1 MDILTPEL
9 LDLARERGS
18 AFVAAAIHEALIEWT
33 WDSTDRS
40 WEAILRHIEDI
51 VQGQRGAPQDLIYVG
66 VVTEGVTVDNET
78 YEMKEHLTMT
88 VVHPAGYESWKIP
101 IGTWVPPTTD
111 AADELPP
118 VVSLGEL
125 PPEELE
131 FDLAALQA
139 VLPW

>member
-18 AFVAAAIHEALIEWT
+18 AFVAAATHDGLIEWA

-40 WEAILRHIEDI
+40 WEAILDHLGGKRSIP
-51 VQGQRGAPQDLIYVG
+51 GQIIYVG

-88 VVHPAGYESWKIP
+88 VVHQAGHESWKIP

-111 AADELPP
+111 VVDELPP

-131 FDLAALQA
+131 FDLAALKA